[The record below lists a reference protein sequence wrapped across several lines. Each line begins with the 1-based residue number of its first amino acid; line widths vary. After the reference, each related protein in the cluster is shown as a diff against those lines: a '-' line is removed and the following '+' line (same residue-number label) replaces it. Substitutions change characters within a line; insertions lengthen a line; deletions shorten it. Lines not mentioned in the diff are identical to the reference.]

1 MIRFVPD
8 TAQAEIKITAFD
20 GDEYAGKCSF
30 TVDGY
35 FMDFVSVECSDDLIT
50 EGLARAAMNCAAN
63 RSVYIAR
70 IKKELSSQAF
80 ERLGFAGEETLSVE
94 IPQALGSGCCSC
106 NNK

>member
-8 TAQAEIKITAFD
+8 TAEALIKITAFD
-20 GDEYAGKCSF
+20 ADESIGMCTF

-35 FMDFVSVECSDDLIT
+35 FMDFQSIECGDDLIT

-70 IKKELSSQAF
+70 IKKELSRPAF
-80 ERLGFAGEETLSVE
+80 VRLGFTGEDTLSVE
-94 IPQALGSGCCSC
+94 IPQALGSGCSC
-106 NNK
+106 CHN

>member
-8 TAQAEIKITAFD
+8 TSDAVIKITAYD
-20 GDEYAGKCSF
+20 ADKYAGECLF
-30 TVDGY
+30 TIDGY
-35 FMDFVSVECSDDLIT
+35 YMDFVAVNCDDDLVT

-70 IKKELSSQAF
+70 IKSELSSQAF
-80 ERLGFAGEETLSVE
+80 IRLGIEGDKTLSVE

-106 NNK
+106 HNN